1 MVSFLSLL
9 SVTAG
14 SSIAVCTAFSVPERN
29 SHYRGSLGFD
39 TSNTILR
46 RNNNNNNNFLVSV
59 STPTTKTVLQS
70 SSASITSN
78 EDLKPGISVI
88 DDANDVISQQME
100 NLQESP
106 YFRLFCVDILASCE
120 YMPQELFECYSE
132 TCEVYPVDDEEV
144 CIMVFPF
151 NFQKRRFIPINR
163 NTLIVI

>member
-46 RNNNNNNNFLVSV
+46 RNNNNNNFLVSV

-144 CIMVFPF
+144 CIMAFPF
-151 NFQKRRFIPINR
+151 NFRKRRFIPINR